1 MRKQPRAAGGLIG
14 VLTDREREIIQSIVT
29 GVSNKELSRR
39 LGIAKGTAKVHLHN
53 IYEKLGITKRSELM
67 TRMYA
72 VADIAHPVPG
82 CGSGRSLGA
91 LFLNDRRAA
100 KKLFAIAVAPQIPIC
115 RHHSS
120 GKLSAVR
127 ISHNPV
133 VWEPAIAWW
142 TAPPSPYSAA
152 AARSSPIALGS
163 LPNNRCPMFNPLTL
177 R

>member
-14 VLTDREREIIQSIVT
+14 VLTDREREIIQLTVT

-100 KKLFAIAVAPQIPIC
+100 KKLRSPSRSRRKSRFADITHLGNC
-115 RHHSS
+115 R
-120 GKLSAVR
+120 
-127 ISHNPV
+127 PC
-133 VWEPAIAWW
+133 
-142 TAPPSPYSAA
+142 
-152 AARSSPIALGS
+152 GS
-163 LPNNRCPMFNPLTL
+163 FTIQ
-177 R
+177 